1 MAFVDKDNIWWSKFA
16 KVGRAGNTH
25 WCPNSKEA
33 YDYWNKTSAK
43 SDIMT
48 WKPSGGNYIDVNVD
62 TWLGKTYKFESSINM
77 SSPGPFATGTI
88 NYSNDAQVKWF
99 IFWWQSVPGYNNGII
114 DGITKVNN
122 WWDIFYNWDD
132 AIKNNKKLVQ

>member
-1 MAFVDKDNIWWSKFA
+1 M
-16 KVGRAGNTH
+16 
-25 WCPNSKEA
+25 
-33 YDYWNKTSAK
+33 
-43 SDIMT
+43 
-48 WKPSGGNYIDVNVD
+48 
-62 TWLGKTYKFESSINM
+62 L
-77 SSPGPFATGTI
+77 SPGPFKYESNLI

-114 DGITKVNN
+114 DGTTKVNN